1 VLFRVNF
8 TGSPIHSPSSCSQSL
23 PRSCPLRTIEKCRC
37 WWLCVIF
44 ILFHFILL
52 HQLIYRLFDLVKFL
66 YTILTRFIDDSVL
79 SSSSSRVGDAW
90 PRLEPWCGGKG
101 VSVWVSRTL
110 GRPDE
115 TNEKKAD
122 ATGKQQDYR
131 KLGFQSTLFTLYM
144 CSLGLN
150 SMDPNI
156 WCLLYGIPWVSGT
169 GNRVPYPSPP
179 DPMGMVFSPFNSPW
193 GANCNHP
200 RPLMN
205 EFLAG
210 NRGTGPRWHL

>member
-1 VLFRVNF
+1 MIGCACAPAL
-8 TGSPIHSPSSCSQSL
+8 
-23 PRSCPLRTIEKCRC
+23 
-37 WWLCVIF
+37 
-44 ILFHFILL
+44 
-52 HQLIYRLFDLVKFL
+52 QLVR
-66 YTILTRFIDDSVL
+66 
-79 SSSSSRVGDAW
+79 RVGDAW

-110 GRPDE
+110 GRPDV

-156 WCLLYGIPWVSGT
+156 
-169 GNRVPYPSPP
+169 
-179 DPMGMVFSPFNSPW
+179 
-193 GANCNHP
+193 
-200 RPLMN
+200 
-205 EFLAG
+205 
-210 NRGTGPRWHL
+210 